1 MTAATP
7 HDYSAV
13 SPRKSSRST
22 AVLWGSTLS
31 IVIALIWV
39 AGFSIG
45 FQRSITMISMVG
57 LIATLIGM
65 AKPTLGV
72 FGIGILCTADP
83 MMRVF
88 VLTGGLFRWNTF
100 NYVLLMAM
108 GLSLPLL
115 LRRRE
120 LPVRMLEVFLLF
132 LVINLMF
139 MPSISGGVQHI
150 LGAVAFFGLLIYFM
164 RGAKDELVWEWLAIV
179 CGIVGSLGGLLF
191 FLQKD
196 SLPYINQNALSFLPL
211 TGIFACCLA
220 RTYQSDRKE
229 IATAIWILVVAN
241 VVWVILSGSRGGM
254 TIAASCLLYLLT
266 GIPGVSSRIIILA
279 GGVMLGGVIASHF
292 AEQSEYVA
300 ARFDK
305 SVSSDVSMSSRTS
318 GRSDLAIGGWRM
330 FLEHP
335 FIGVGTGGYA
345 LAWKN
350 LDNREGL
357 SNYAA
362 DRASQ
367 AHSAWVKTLA
377 ESGVPGTLMLVA
389 FVLSFVIMGYSGG
402 ERPLFY
408 LGLLVTV
415 TMVVAFISTEFQGK
429 GLWFFSAGATVVL
442 TQEMKR
448 LRAERIERR
457 RQRLLAAL

>member
-1 MTAATP
+1 
-7 HDYSAV
+7 
-13 SPRKSSRST
+13 
-22 AVLWGSTLS
+22 
-31 IVIALIWV
+31 
-39 AGFSIG
+39 
-45 FQRSITMISMVG
+45 MIE
-57 LIATLIGM
+57 
-65 AKPTLGV
+65 
-72 FGIGILCTADP
+72 
-83 MMRVF
+83 
-88 VLTGGLFRWNTF
+88 
-100 NYVLLMAM
+100 
-108 GLSLPLL
+108 LL
-115 LRRRE
+115 L
-120 LPVRMLEVFLLF
+120 
-132 LVINLMF
+132 
-139 MPSISGGVQHI
+139 
-150 LGAVAFFGLLIYFM
+150 
-164 RGAKDELVWEWLAIV
+164 
-179 CGIVGSLGGLLF
+179 
-191 FLQKD
+191 
-196 SLPYINQNALSFLPL
+196 
-211 TGIFACCLA
+211 
-220 RTYQSDRKE
+220 
-229 IATAIWILVVAN
+229 
-241 VVWVILSGSRGGM
+241 
-254 TIAASCLLYLLT
+254 
-266 GIPGVSSRIIILA
+266 
-279 GGVMLGGVIASHF
+279 MLGGVIASHF

-389 FVLSFVIMGYSGG
+389 FVLSFVVMGYSGG